1 MNRTKRINFWLGE
14 KYRNKLDCQA
24 QEAKLSQSDYIRK
37 LIREVE
43 VLPTPDVDY
52 FAYAEEFKQ
61 LGEKFDE
68 YVKEYN
74 TTGVLDH
81 EGADAVWRQIKETA
95 DQLRNELI
103 EKTVRLE
110 AETHR
115 EKN

>member
-37 LIREVE
+37 LIREAE

-52 FAYAEEFKQ
+52 LSYAEEFKQ
-61 LGEKFDE
+61 LGEKFNA

-74 TTGVLDH
+74 TTSVLDH
-81 EGADAVWRQIKETA
+81 EGADAVWRQIKEPA

-110 AETHR
+110 VETHR